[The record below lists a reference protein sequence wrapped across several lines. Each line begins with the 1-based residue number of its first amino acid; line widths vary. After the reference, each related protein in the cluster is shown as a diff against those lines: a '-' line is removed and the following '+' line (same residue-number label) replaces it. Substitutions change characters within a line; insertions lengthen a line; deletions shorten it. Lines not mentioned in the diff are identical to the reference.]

1 MYVSLYIFISYIW
14 YVSSN
19 ISWYNFDVYL
29 YNITCHESEPDLCQ
43 IMNDDECRFPN
54 WPIMSAQCIFC
65 LPNQLKVAFW
75 RTSREFSEIQFVQEN
90 WRENIIVT
98 EFSEIQLVQPNWR
111 ENIRVMECFKL

>member
-75 RTSREFSEIQFVQEN
+75 RTSREFSEIQVLQQN

-98 EFSEIQLVQPNWR
+98 EFS
-111 ENIRVMECFKL
+111 